1 MAEAKPRA
9 QRIRVGPIEIA
20 YEEQGEGSRAF
31 VLVHG
36 FTGSRDDFADVHEAL
51 AAEGR
56 TLVLDLRGHGGSSNL
71 GDPGAYSLELL
82 VADLLG
88 FLDALGI
95 ARCDLLG
102 HSLGGMVAL
111 RFALEHPQRLAS
123 LVLMDTS
130 PEPIAL
136 MPVAMMQA
144 GAKLGREQG
153 MGRLFEMLRQGAD
166 GHRPEAMRRTEA
178 HMGPDRYWGRIRAK
192 IEAMDPEA
200 MQGLAAVLAEHTPAT
215 PRLGEIACPTLVIVG
230 EQDAPF
236 LAPSRRMAEAIPG
249 ATLAVVPQAAH
260 SPQLENQA
268 AWLAAVREHL
278 QRSRSSLSRRS
289 GPPPAP

>member
-1 MAEAKPRA
+1 MTEAKPGL
-9 QRIRVGPIEIA
+9 QRIGVGAIQMA
-20 YEEQGEGSRAF
+20 YEDHGEGQPPF

-36 FTGSRDDFADVHEAL
+36 FTGSRDDFADVHPAL
-51 AAEGR
+51 AELQR
-56 TLVLDLRGHGGSSNL
+56 TIVVDQRGHGDSSNL
-71 GDPGAYSLELL
+71 GDPEAYGLEIL

-95 ARCDLLG
+95 ARCHLLG

-130 PEPIAL
+130 PEPVTL
-136 MPVAMMQA
+136 MPVAMLHA

-153 MGRLFEMLRQGAD
+153 MGALFEVMRQGANAS
-166 GHRPEAMRRTEA
+166 RPEAMRRTEA
-178 HMGPDRYWGRIRAK
+178 RMGANRYWARIRAK

-200 MQGLAAVLAEHTPAT
+200 MQGLASVLAAHPPAT
-215 PRLGEIACPTLVIVG
+215 PRLGEIGCPTLVIVG
-230 EQDAPF
+230 EQDVPF
-236 LAPSRRMAEAIPG
+236 LEPSRRMAEGIPG
-249 ATLAVVPQAAH
+249 ASLAVVPQAAH

-278 QRSRSSLSRRS
+278 RRSR
-289 GPPPAP
+289 A